1 MGVLV
6 AVQEGYVGEE
16 MTALL
21 RLAGLWGEEVLSYPA
36 DGDPQRRRERA
47 CTWDFGPG
55 SKSHFTTIESGPPIF
70 IVVNL
75 VTFFYCFHK

>member
-16 MTALL
+16 ITALL

-47 CTWDFGPG
+47 CTWDLGPG
-55 SKSHFTTIESGPPIF
+55 SKSHFTTI
-70 IVVNL
+70 
-75 VTFFYCFHK
+75 HM